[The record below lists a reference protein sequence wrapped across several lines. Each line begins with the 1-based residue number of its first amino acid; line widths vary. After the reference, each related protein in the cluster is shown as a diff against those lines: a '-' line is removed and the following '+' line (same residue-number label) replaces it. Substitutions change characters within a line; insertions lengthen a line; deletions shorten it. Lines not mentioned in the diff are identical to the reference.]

1 MTRWT
6 KMGVTIALWSV
17 AVLPARAGVELV
29 SATSSGVTME
39 LRVDSLRI
47 VPAEGEAGLVSLVI
61 DGYPNT
67 AEPGMPMV
75 PMTGAVV
82 GIPDEGDVTLCVQAV
97 DFVEQAI
104 PNVQKAPEEW
114 QGESVGVG
122 GADAWYPAEFA
133 TLGQV
138 GFVREQRIAQVVF
151 FPVRVNQA
159 THRAQVAR
167 AIRVAVLFSQPGAT
181 TTTQQVA
188 TQQSIF
194 EDFFRTTLANYA
206 QARQWRKG
214 QQVPLALSRT
224 ASSSRTGQVFK
235 IIVENDGFYQVTG
248 RDLERAGAVLRGV
261 DPRLISLTNKGRDVP
276 VWVTGSRDGVF
287 DPQDAIRFRGVFN
300 RGDYTYHSPYTPA
313 NVYWLTIG
321 EVPGA
326 QMVEVDG
333 GLYDTS
339 PLRPTSTRL
348 TRHFEEDRVFERLLL
363 VSEETADHWFWVQAQ
378 PGSPLVIPLRLDGP
392 ATTGQPARVKVRLRG
407 LTYPSYA
414 NPDHHVVVKLNDEV
428 VGDAKWDGQ
437 AAYTVDNASVP
448 ASALRDGENAL
459 SIELPGDTGAGDLDL
474 VLLDWIEV
482 EYDALL
488 EAVDNRLQI
497 QRAPGSE
504 RKVVEYSIAGLTRND
519 VFIIDAVGRRFT
531 NLAWERE
538 GNLYRVTFQDT
549 APLSTTYY
557 VLPADAWQSP
567 AAIIKDTPSQLRDPG
582 NSADYVI
589 ITHADFMAEVE
600 RLAEHRRAKG
610 LRTMVVDVADVYDEF
625 GDGSM
630 DPRAIKRFLQY
641 AYEHWTPPRLSYV
654 LLVGDCTYGFDK
666 EVARSWKTKTYVPT
680 MLEYTTTWGILS
692 SDNYFACVSGTDVL
706 PDLYIGRL
714 PVASAQEAGAV
725 VAKVIQYER
734 YPLIGQ
740 WRRQLGLITGTG
752 TASRNEFE
760 MNADYLQRNCTPP
773 EIRVRRLSTDTRSP
787 HMGST
792 EDLVRL
798 FEEGTVIMNF
808 IGHGGGGVFSDEELF
823 QIDDVNLLNNTMNFP
838 VHFSLTCFIVYIYS
852 PTKAS
857 LGEELLRA
865 PGRGIVAHFG
875 SAGRARLYGDQ
886 LLNIG
891 LFKSL
896 FANGRRRV
904 GQVTTEGKLSMLA
917 GGFRYP
923 DEAKSFNLMGDP
935 ALQIALPPTSVE
947 LFLTNASLS
956 VGEVLSVSGT
966 VAGSGNGM
974 VLLEVVNDAD
984 SVVADTIVPVSN
996 GSFHADL
1003 AQVTTQFAQHW
1014 QGSRGVGVVR
1024 AYFWNEQSDGIGAV
1038 RFRLNEPHFVQVYT
1052 EPARPAHMDSVYIS
1066 ARVVVSPALAPAG
1079 VSAVYC
1085 EWSRNS
1091 ATWTRLA
1098 MEPRGGGGL
1107 YRTVAPLQVEGGARV
1122 YYRIVAE
1129 YSAGEPSTLVSEV
1142 FSYDVIKSA
1151 DIVVTAEGM
1160 RVSGTSALE
1169 VNVRVANAGEV
1180 DSGPF
1185 ALHLFDITSGQE
1197 VPMAPEQRLPNIASG
1212 RDTTVTFLCANPAE
1226 GLRTFRVVADS
1237 AKQINEQNRD
1247 NNSGQRTRW
1256 IVLRGTGTGAQPIAA
1271 DGNFS
1276 LAIPA
1281 EAVPRHTAIAVSGM
1295 ALQHFTGAGK
1305 AKDLVAVRLKDGQSN
1320 YLYALASDDSTL
1332 SFSPPYT
1339 VEMFFD
1345 PSDTLAAHAAALGRL
1360 KLYAWDKAVGQ
1371 WIALNSQID
1380 VPAAKAF
1387 ASAATLFSV
1396 YGLFVNVDSQ
1406 APTIRLTFQGQ
1417 TFAQGDFVPAK
1428 PNIVAI
1434 VEDQSPVDND
1444 LRPVRV
1450 VLDGRELAAAEFS
1463 CTSAPDS
1470 PNMLVVG
1477 LSPNLRSGQHQLQVT
1492 AYDVHGNKGVAEA
1505 TFTVSESFALRSI
1518 ANHPNPFAQQTVI
1531 AFTLTAEADEVQLRI
1546 YSTSGRLV
1554 RDLTREVESVIGY
1567 TEVVWDG
1574 TDEEGEQ
1581 VANGVYYLKLVA
1593 RRGQN
1598 KIETIEKIARLR

>member
-1 MTRWT
+1 MTRWKRT
-6 KMGVTIALWSV
+6 GVTIALWSV
-17 AVLPARAGVELV
+17 GVFPAHAGVELV
-29 SATSSGVTME
+29 SATSTGVTIE
-39 LRVDSLRI
+39 LRVDSLCI
-47 VPAEGEAGLVSLVI
+47 VPVEGQAGLVWLVI
-61 DGYPNT
+61 EGYPNT
-67 AEPGMPMV
+67 AEPGMPML

-82 GIPDEGDVTLCVQAV
+82 GIPDEGDVTLHVLAV
-97 DFVEQAI
+97 DFFERTI

-114 QGESVGVG
+114 QGASAGVG
-122 GADAWYPAEFA
+122 GADGWYPAEFV

-151 FPVRVNQA
+151 FPVRVHQA

-167 AIRVAVLFSQPGAT
+167 SIRVEILFTQPGAT
-181 TTTQQVA
+181 TATTQQ
-188 TQQSIF
+188 TSLQQSVF

-214 QQVPLALSRT
+214 QEVPLALSRS

-235 IIVENDGFYQVTG
+235 IIVEKDGFYQVAG

-261 DPRLISLTNKGRDVP
+261 DPRLISLTNKGRAVP
-276 VWVTGSRDGVF
+276 VWVTGSRDGAF
-287 DPQDAIRFRGVFN
+287 DPQDAIRFRGEFN
-300 RGDYTYHSPYTPA
+300 RGDNSYYSPYTPA
-313 NVYWLTIG
+313 NVYWLNIG

-326 QMVEVDG
+326 QLVEVDG

-339 PLRPTSTRL
+339 PLRPSSTRL
-348 TRHFEEDRVFERLLL
+348 SRHFEQDLVFERLLL
-363 VSEETADHWFWVQAQ
+363 VSDETADHWFWVQLQ
-378 PGSPLVIPLRLDGP
+378 PGSPLVIPLRLDKP
-392 ATTGQPARVKVRLRG
+392 KTTGQPARVKVRLRG

-414 NPDHHVVVKLNDEV
+414 NPDHHVVVKLNGDV

-448 ASALRDGENAL
+448 ASTLRDGENAL

-497 QRAPGSE
+497 RRDPGSE
-504 RKVVEYSIAGLTRND
+504 RKVVEYSIGGLTRND
-519 VFIIDAVGRRFT
+519 VLIIDAVGRRFT
-531 NLAWERE
+531 NLAWQRE
-538 GNLYRVTFQDT
+538 GNLYRVTFQDR
-549 APLSTTYY
+549 APLNTTYH

-567 AAIIKDTPSQLRDPG
+567 AAIVKDTPSQLRDPG

-589 ITHADFMAEVE
+589 ITHVDFMAEAE

-666 EVARSWKTKTYVPT
+666 EVARGWKMKTYVPT

-760 MNADYLQRNCTPP
+760 MNADYLQRNCMPP

-823 QIDDVNLLNNTMNFP
+823 QIDDVNLLNNTMKFP
-838 VHFSLTCFIVYIYS
+838 VLFSMTCFIGYFDS

-857 LGEELLRA
+857 LGEELLRV

-896 FANGRRRV
+896 FTNGRRRV

-935 ALQIALPPTSVE
+935 ALHIALPPTSVQ
-947 LFLTNASLS
+947 LTLSNASLS

-984 SVVADTIVPVSN
+984 SVVADTIVAVS
-996 GSFHADL
+996 GGRFDADL
-1003 AQVTTQFAQHW
+1003 AQVTTQFVRGW
-1014 QGSRGVGVVR
+1014 QGGKGVGVAR
-1024 AYFWNEQSDGIGAV
+1024 AYFWNEQTDGVGAV

-1066 ARVVVSPALAPAG
+1066 ARVVVSHALAPAG
-1079 VSAVYC
+1079 VAGVYC

-1091 ATWTRLA
+1091 ATWTRLV
-1098 MEPRGGGGL
+1098 MEPRGEGL

-1122 YYRIVAE
+1122 YYRVVAQ

-1151 DIVVTAEGM
+1151 DIGVTAESM
-1160 RVSGTSALE
+1160 RVSGTTALE
-1169 VNVRVANAGEV
+1169 VIVKVANTGEV

-1185 ALHLFDITSGQE
+1185 ALHLFDVTSGQE
-1197 VPMAPEQRLPNIASG
+1197 VPMAPEQRLTNIASG
-1212 RDTTVTFLCANPAE
+1212 QHTTVTFLCANPVE

-1237 AKQINEQNRD
+1237 AKQVKEQKRD
-1247 NNSGQRTRW
+1247 NNSAQRTRW
-1256 IVLRGTGTGAQPIAA
+1256 IVLRRTGTGTQPIAA

-1276 LAIPA
+1276 LAIPP

-1295 ALQHFTGAGK
+1295 ALQYFAGAGK
-1305 AKDLVAVRLKDGQSN
+1305 AKNLVAVRLKDGKSN

-1345 PSDTLAAHAAALGRL
+1345 PTDTLAAHAATLGRL

-1371 WIALNSQID
+1371 WVSLNSQID
-1380 VPAAKAF
+1380 LQAAKVF

-1406 APTIRLTFQGQ
+1406 APTIRLTFQGC
-1417 TFAQGDFVPAK
+1417 TFTQGDFVPAR

-1450 VLDGRELAAAEFS
+1450 VLDGRELAPAEFS
-1463 CTSAPDS
+1463 CTSTPDS

-1546 YSTSGRLV
+1546 YSTSGRMV

-1574 TDEEGEQ
+1574 RDEEGEQ
-1581 VANGVYYLKLVA
+1581 VANGVYYLKFLA
-1593 RRGQN
+1593 RRGQE

>member
-1 MTRWT
+1 MA
-6 KMGVTIALWSV
+6 MTIALGSV
-17 AVLPARAGVELV
+17 AVLPAYPGVELV
-29 SATSSGVTME
+29 NATSTGVTIE

-47 VPAEGEAGLVSLVI
+47 VPVEGQAEVVSLVI
-61 DGYPNT
+61 DGYGST
-67 AEPGMPMV
+67 GEPGRPV
-75 PMTGAVV
+75 LPTTAAVV
-82 GIPDEGDVTLCVQAV
+82 GVPEEGEVALQVQGV
-97 DFVEQAI
+97 DFVEQTVPDI
-104 PNVQKAPEEW
+104 QKAPDESQEA
-114 QGESVGVG
+114 SVGVG
-122 GADAWYPAEFA
+122 GASEWYPADFV

-151 FPVRVNQA
+151 YPVRVNQA

-167 AIRVAVLFSQPGAT
+167 SIRVAVLFGQPGVVT
-181 TTTQQVA
+181 VTTQQVSP
-188 TQQSIF
+188 QQSVF

-214 QQVPLALSRT
+214 QETPLALAKSST
-224 ASSSRTGQVFK
+224 ASRAGQVFK
-235 IIVENDGFYQVTG
+235 IIVEKDGFYQVTG
-248 RDLERAGAVLRGV
+248 RDLQGAGAVLNGV
-261 DPRLISLTNKGRDVP
+261 DPRLISLTNKGQPVP
-276 VWVTGSRDGVF
+276 VWVTGTRDGTF
-287 DPQDAIRFRGVFN
+287 DPQDAIRFRGDFN
-300 RGDYTYHSPYTPA
+300 RGDYSYHSPYTPA

-326 QMVEVDG
+326 QVVEVDG
-333 GLYDTS
+333 GLYDPD
-339 PLRPTSTRL
+339 PLRPASTRL
-348 TRHFEEDRVFERLLL
+348 TRHFEEDLIFERLLL
-363 VSEETADHWFWVQAQ
+363 VSDETADHWFWMQLQ
-378 PGSPLVIPLRLDGP
+378 PGSLRVIPLRLDKP
-392 ATTGQPARVKVRLRG
+392 ATDGRPARVKVRLRG

-414 NPDHHVVVKLNDEV
+414 NPDHHVVVKLNGWV
-428 VGDAKWDGQ
+428 IGDVMWDGQ

-448 ASALRDGENAL
+448 ASALSDGENAL
-459 SIELPGDTGAGDLDL
+459 SIELPGDTGAGDIDL

-482 EYDALL
+482 EYDARL
-488 EAVDNRLQI
+488 EAVGNRFQL
-497 QRAPGSE
+497 QRAQGS
-504 RKVVEYSIAGLTRND
+504 RRQVVEYRIGGLTRND
-519 VFIIDAVGRRFT
+519 ALIIDAVGRRFT

-538 GNLYRVTFQDT
+538 GNLYRVTFQDR

-557 VLPADAWQSP
+557 LLPADGWQTP
-567 AAIIKDTPSQLRDPG
+567 AAIVKDSPSQLRDPG

-600 RLAEHRRAKG
+600 RLAEHRRARG

-641 AYEHWTPPRLSYV
+641 AYEHWAPPRLSYV

-666 EVARSWKTKTYVPT
+666 EVARGWKAKTYVPT

-725 VAKVIQYER
+725 VAKIIQYER

-752 TASRNEFE
+752 TATRNEFE
-760 MNADYLQRNCTPP
+760 MNADYLQRTCTPP

-823 QIDDVNLLNNTMNFP
+823 QIDDVNLLNNTMKFP
-838 VHFSLTCFIVYIYS
+838 VLFSLTCFIGYFDS

-857 LGEELLRA
+857 LGEELLRV

-896 FANGRRRV
+896 FAIGRRRV

-935 ALQIALPPTSVE
+935 ALEIALPRTSVE
-947 LFLTNASLS
+947 LSLTKASLS

-966 VAGSGNGM
+966 VAGGGTGM

-984 SVVADTIVPVSN
+984 SVVADTIVPVSS
-996 GSFHADL
+996 GRFQADL

-1014 QGSRGVGVVR
+1014 QGSKGVGVVR
-1024 AYFWNEQSDGIGAV
+1024 AYFWDEQSDGIGAV

-1066 ARVVVSPALAPAG
+1066 AQVVVSPTLAPGGITG
-1079 VSAVYC
+1079 VSC

-1091 ATWTRLA
+1091 ATWTRLV
-1098 MEPRGGGGL
+1098 MESRGEGL

-1129 YSAGEPSTLVSEV
+1129 YSAGELRSLVSEV

-1151 DIVVTAEGM
+1151 DVAVTAEGM
-1160 RVSGTSALE
+1160 TVSGTSALE
-1169 VNVRVANAGEV
+1169 VRAKIANTGDV

-1185 ALHLFDITSGQE
+1185 ALHLFDVTSGQK
-1197 VPMAPEQRLPNIASG
+1197 VLIAPEQRLTNLAPG
-1212 RDTTVTFLCANPAE
+1212 RDTIVTFVCANPVE

-1237 AKQINEQNRD
+1237 AKAVKEQNRG
-1247 NNSGQRTRW
+1247 NNSAQRTRW
-1256 IVLRGTGTGAQPIAA
+1256 IVLRTTGTGAQPIEAE
-1271 DGNFS
+1271 GNFS
-1276 LAIPA
+1276 LTIPPQA
-1281 EAVPRHTAIAVSGM
+1281 MSRHTAIAVSGM
-1295 ALQHFTGAGK
+1295 PLQHFAGAGK
-1305 AKDLVAVRLKDGQSN
+1305 AIDLVPVRLKDGKSN

-1332 SFSPPYT
+1332 SFSSPYT
-1339 VEMFFD
+1339 VATYFD
-1345 PSDTLAAHAAALGRL
+1345 PTDTLAAHAASLGRL

-1371 WIALNSQID
+1371 WVSLNSQID
-1380 VPAAKAF
+1380 LPRAKVT

-1450 VLDGRELAAAEFS
+1450 VLDGRELAPAEFS
-1463 CTSAPDS
+1463 CTSTPDS

-1477 LSPNLRSGQHQLQVT
+1477 LSPNLHPGQHELQVT

-1505 TFTVSESFALRSI
+1505 TFTVSENFALRNI
-1518 ANHPNPFAQQTVI
+1518 ANHPNPFSQQTVI
-1531 AFTLTAEADEVQLRI
+1531 AFTLTAEAEEVQLRV

-1593 RRGQN
+1593 KRGRD
-1598 KIETIEKIARLR
+1598 KIETIEKVARLR